1 MSNLKIFIMERID
14 FIKEAVFLSGLSIEE
29 VIQAFASD
37 VSIEFLQELV
47 QSQKEKL
54 ATYQQ
59 TTALSESER
68 LVESPQV
75 LDDKTEKQYELFTAE
90 SGKVQIGMFYY
101 NEDKTFSRE
110 LIDGKQVSGVVGYV
124 DESKKHGLIITLRQK
139 KLYWSLCFLYV
150 NMPNNLSG
158 KENTRLILK
167 AAKKQGKIAEA
178 AEYCANYAY
187 DGIKAGEAFLPSK
200 AEFVKIMDN
209 LEDIKSSLEKIKDTQ
224 IKRDYYW
231 TSSEYNSH
239 KAYPINCFDNSDLT
253 RSLDGIDG
261 KDIQRNYVRPMIA
274 F

>member
-1 MSNLKIFIMERID
+1 MERID

-110 LIDGKQVSGVVGYV
+110 LIDGKQVSGVVGYFRKLFDIVKYTEESSITKFLFNTTSENIV
-124 DESKKHGLIITLRQK
+124 DYAEDTSLRRK
-139 KLYWSLCFLYV
+139 V
-150 NMPNNLSG
+150 
-158 KENTRLILK
+158 
-167 AAKKQGKIAEA
+167 KQALLQGIKF
-178 AEYCANYAY
+178 Y
-187 DGIKAGEAFLPSK
+187 DGI
-200 AEFVKIMDN
+200 
-209 LEDIKSSLEKIKDTQ
+209 
-224 IKRDYYW
+224 
-231 TSSEYNSH
+231 
-239 KAYPINCFDNSDLT
+239 
-253 RSLDGIDG
+253 GIL
-261 KDIQRNYVRPMIA
+261 K
-274 F
+274 

>member
-68 LVESPQV
+68 LIESPQV

-239 KAYPINCFDNSDLT
+239 KAYPINCFDNSDLA

-261 KDIQRNYVRPMIA
+261 KDIQRYYVRPMMS